1 MMNDKNFIGCSGGSA
16 VYVSG
21 AALAQHGERELM
33 RNLGTIKSFPV
44 KTDLSGNEVMIY
56 AATQE
61 EAINKFLA
69 MKAKK

>member
-1 MMNDKNFIGCSGGSA
+1 MSDKNFIGCINGNSI
-16 VYVSG
+16 YVSD
-21 AALAQHGERELM
+21 AALAQYGEGEIM
-33 RNLGTIKSFPV
+33 RNLGTIKAFPV
-44 KTDLSGNEVMIY
+44 KTDLSGNEIMIY